1 MELPP
6 RLRQA
11 VDAALS
17 GVPLADLQRASERLT
32 QRYRGEVLDGQLHLG
47 DPVAALA
54 YVTARLP
61 ATYAAVR
68 SALEHA
74 AERMPDFRPGSLLD
88 IGAGPGTAMWASAD
102 RWPSLGQALLL
113 DASPAIR
120 ALGSRFS
127 EASGLSTE
135 WQAFD
140 IARDALPETSSD
152 LVTLAYV
159 LDELAPAV
167 QLALVDQAW
176 ARTAGLLVVVEPGTP
191 AGWKRI
197 LAARDRL
204 IAAGATLVAPCP
216 HDARCPLVE
225 PDWCHFSR
233 RVARSSLHRMT
244 KRGAVPWEDEK
255 YIYIAASRLPVQQ
268 PAARI
273 LTPPRE
279 SSGKVG
285 LKLCCADGVARE
297 RLVTRREGAVYKEA
311 RRTDWGDALA
321 HSVVERDV

>member
-1 MELPP
+1 MELPA

-32 QRYRGEVLDGQLHLG
+32 RRYRAETRDGQLHLG
-47 DPVAALA
+47 DAVAALA

-68 SALEHA
+68 AALA
-74 AERMPDFRPGSLLD
+74 QTAELVPGFQPRQLLD

-102 RWPSLGQALLL
+102 CWPSLQQAVLL

-120 ALGSRFS
+120 ALGERFS
-127 EASGLSTE
+127 QASPVQTQ
-135 WQAFD
+135 WHAFD
-140 IARDALPETSSD
+140 ILRDGLPQTDAD

-167 QLALVDQAW
+167 QIKLVDAAW
-176 ARTAGLLVVVEPGTP
+176 AQSQGMLVIIEPGTP

-197 LAARDRL
+197 LAVRDRL
-204 IAAGATLVAPCP
+204 IEHGAALVAPCP
-216 HDARCPLVE
+216 HHATCPLVE

-233 RVARSSLHRMT
+233 RVARSTMHRMT
-244 KRGAVPWEDEK
+244 KRGEVPWEDEK
-255 YIYIAASRLPVQQ
+255 FIYVAASRQTSEP

-273 LTPPRE
+273 LLPPLE

-285 LKLCCADGVARE
+285 LKLCCADGTARE
-297 RLVTRREGAVYKEA
+297 RLVTRREGEIYKQA
-311 RRTDWGDALA
+311 RRAEWGDAIEA
-321 HSVVERDV
+321 